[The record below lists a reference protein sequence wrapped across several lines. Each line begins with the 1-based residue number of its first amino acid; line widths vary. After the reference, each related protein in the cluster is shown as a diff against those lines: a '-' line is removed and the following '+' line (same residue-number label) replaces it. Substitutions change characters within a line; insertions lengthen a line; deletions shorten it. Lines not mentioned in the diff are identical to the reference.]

1 MIPKAPVINVT
12 DEYFDIEVTAPY
24 RWMENLGSDE
34 FRQWLE
40 TENEYGRG
48 LLDGL
53 PERQRLLEGLYRLDT
68 SLNRFPAVLNRIGDR
83 FFYMLTLPPSDV
95 FQLYRSDAFNPLS
108 VNPNVFL

>member
-40 TENEYGRG
+40 TENEYGR
-48 LLDGL
+48 
-53 PERQRLLEGLYRLDT
+53 
-68 SLNRFPAVLNRIGDR
+68 
-83 FFYMLTLPPSDV
+83 
-95 FQLYRSDAFNPLS
+95 
-108 VNPNVFL
+108 